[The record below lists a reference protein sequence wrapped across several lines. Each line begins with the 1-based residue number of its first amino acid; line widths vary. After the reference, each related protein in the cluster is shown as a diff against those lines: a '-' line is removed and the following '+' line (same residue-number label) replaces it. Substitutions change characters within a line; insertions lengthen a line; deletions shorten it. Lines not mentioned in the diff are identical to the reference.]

1 MHGRSCLPPFCL
13 GLDGLIGGH
22 RQPRHRGASC
32 PKGSRSSDVARRLQ
46 LGSDSAHGS
55 DAADWACLGDMH
67 GGGGEIRSPV
77 APCIAELNA
86 KRPPPL
92 HGIQGNRPQSLGDT
106 LGISS
111 RTASAQPC
119 LEPME
124 DGFSLSGEAG
134 RERDQF
140 ARCSPDN
147 WQLRALRT
155 ATAAAR
161 GARRS
166 AVAARRAALAVGKH
180 LVPPAAASS
189 AGSLCGSSPK
199 GKAKPPPLGDSIA
212 SGEHPGLPDEFMR
225 PNQGEV
231 EPATPCSETPVEG
244 VVIRQPEDGSCLF
257 HSIAHGLKDGTSG
270 EELRKQ
276 VAEVIED
283 EPSLKI
289 ANTSVGEWV
298 TMSTGKSHT
307 SHAREL
313 YRGDIWGGALELA
326 VAAKIRGVNIHVFEQ
341 SAGGFHCI
349 TAFNEPTARHTVN
362 VVYRTEP
369 CRHYDAL
376 SLDSELK

>member
-1 MHGRSCLPPFCL
+1 MHGGYCLPSF
-13 GLDGLIGGH
+13 GLDCLIGG
-22 RQPRHRGASC
+22 QKQSKHRGASC
-32 PKGSRSSDVARRLQ
+32 SKGSRASDGARRLQ
-46 LGSDSAHGS
+46 LSSDSACGS

-67 GGGGEIRSPV
+67 GGGGEIRSPAV
-77 APCIAELNA
+77 PCMAELNA
-86 KRPPPL
+86 KRPPSL
-92 HGIQGNRPQSLGDT
+92 HGIQGGRPQSLGES
-106 LGISS
+106 LGIS
-111 RTASAQPC
+111 RTASSQPYLGSTTDC
-119 LEPME
+119 LI
-124 DGFSLSGEAG
+124 GLSGEAA
-134 RERDQF
+134 RERDQL

-147 WQLRALRT
+147 WQLRAIRT
-155 ATAAAR
+155 ASAAAR

-199 GKAKPPPLGDSIA
+199 GKHKPPPLGDSIGIA
-212 SGEHPGLPDEFMR
+212 EQGLRNDFMR
-225 PNQGEV
+225 PSHGGEL
-231 EPATPCSETPVEG
+231 EPGTPCSELPIEG
-244 VVIRQPEDGSCLF
+244 VVIKQPEDGSCLF
-257 HSIAHGLKDGTSG
+257 HSIAYGLKDGTSG

-298 TMSTGKSHT
+298 TMSTGKSHS

-341 SAGGFHCI
+341 CAGGFHCI

-376 SLDSELK
+376 CLDTELK